1 MMASTS
7 KTKDSKG
14 KGKDKAKSKRDDLLC
29 TNTPNCGRR
38 GHTSDQCYEKG
49 GGKEGQAP
57 EWWNK
62 MKKAKANKVSAN
74 AAESKTAEK
83 DEPDNFAMLASTTS
97 DDLTALTCTS
107 DFHAEAHA
115 ASNHSGIIINS
126 GASCHF
132 SPDRSKSLK

>member
-1 MMASTS
+1 
-7 KTKDSKG
+7 
-14 KGKDKAKSKRDDLLC
+14 
-29 TNTPNCGRR
+29 
-38 GHTSDQCYEKG
+38 
-49 GGKEGQAP
+49 
-57 EWWNK
+57 

-83 DEPDNFAMLASTTS
+83 DKPDNFAMLTSTTS